1 MKVKTS
7 SQDNTKEMLM
17 ELVAD
22 NLLPA
27 NPEDEDDKENDEN
40 AENIGKAE
48 ATTNACN
55 SRKKSLE

>member
-1 MKVKTS
+1 
-7 SQDNTKEMLM
+7 MLM

-27 NPEDEDDKENDEN
+27 NPEDEDNKENDEN